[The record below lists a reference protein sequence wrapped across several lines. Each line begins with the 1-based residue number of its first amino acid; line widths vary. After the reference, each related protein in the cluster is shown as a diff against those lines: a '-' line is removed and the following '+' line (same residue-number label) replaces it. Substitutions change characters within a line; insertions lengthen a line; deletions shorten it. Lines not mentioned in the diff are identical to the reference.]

1 MQLSDT
7 VSSNSSSS
15 NLKTTAHPTFI
26 HKRSQQLTTL
36 NLVIEEYEHQATGA
50 VHYHLA
56 SDNPE
61 NVFLV
66 ALRTVPMDSTGVA
79 HILEHTALC
88 GSKKFP
94 VRDPFFMMIRRS
106 LNTFMN
112 AFTSSDWT
120 AYPFASQNRKDFQ
133 NLIEV
138 YLDAVFFSSLNE
150 LDFAQE
156 GHRIEFSEPENPDS
170 PLEYKGVVFNEMKGA
185 MSAPTSRIWQQFC
198 NHLFPTTTYH
208 FNSGG
213 EPTDIPELSYTQ
225 LKAFYK
231 THYHPSNAIFMTYG
245 DIPAIEH
252 QANFETLALNQFE
265 KLDVHISVGDEQRL
279 QSPIRVTE
287 HYALDEDDTT
297 DKSHVVVGWLLGKS
311 TDLKEMVKAQ
321 LLSGVLLD
329 NSASPLLQ
337 ALETTELGRSPSP
350 LCGLEDSHKEMSFM
364 CGLEGCPENKSEE
377 IENLIIGT
385 LTEIADNGIS
395 QDKVEAALHSLELSQ
410 REISGDSYPYGLQL
424 ILAALSTATHRGDPI
439 ELLNIDPVLET
450 LKSEIKDP
458 DYIPKLI
465 REYLLDNSHRITLTV
480 HPDKALSGKQA
491 AEEADKLSSIKQNL
505 DEQGIKNLIHQAA
518 LLKQRQEQEDDADL
532 LPKITLEDVPAAIN
546 WPESSRHEVELDGR
560 QSSAR
565 FYAQGTNGI
574 SYQQVILSMPEL
586 DKSLTTLLPYYT
598 SCLPDL
604 GIGNKSYLEIQALQA
619 AFSGGIGVH
628 NSIRSAID
636 DEQSVSN
643 YLTFSSKSLYANQGK
658 VTELLRDT
666 LLGCRFDEHQRIREL
681 IEQISAR
688 KEQSITS
695 QGHSLAIGVACRKM
709 SPIAEMNYLTSGMA
723 GIQHLKTLTNEFS
736 NRDKLA
742 EFSEG
747 FSQLHERI
755 LQADKQFLLISEDR
769 EKEVL
774 LESLATCWSGTSE
787 KPDHPNEMFTLPSCR
802 KKVNDA
808 WLANT
813 QVNFCGMA
821 FPTVPVGH
829 EDAAPL
835 TVLGGFLRNG
845 FLHRAVREQ
854 GGAYGGGASQDSGTA
869 TFRFYSYRD
878 PRLTATLDDYKH
890 SIDWLLEAKHDPQAL
905 EEAILGVISSLDKPS
920 SPAGTARQAFYN
932 ELFGRDQD
940 QSALFRKEILQ
951 VSIEQLIKVT
961 ETYLASTEPSLG
973 IISNKAHEKELESL
987 HLDIHQL

>member
-7 VSSNSSSS
+7 ASSNSGSS
-15 NLKTTAHPTFI
+15 NLNPTAYSTFI
-26 HKRSQQLTTL
+26 HKRSQQIKTL
-36 NLVIEEYEHQATGA
+36 NLVIEEYEHQKTGA

-88 GSKKFP
+88 GSKKYP

-120 AYPFASQNRKDFQ
+120 AYPFASQNTKDFQ
-133 NLIEV
+133 NLLEV

-156 GHRIEFSEPENPDS
+156 GHRIEFAEPDNSDS
-170 PLEYKGVVFNEMKGA
+170 ALEYKGVVFNEMKGA

-198 NHLFPTTTYH
+198 QHLFPTTTYH
-208 FNSGG
+208 YNSGG
-213 EPTDIPELSYTQ
+213 EPTDIPELSYSQ
-225 LKAFYK
+225 LKTFYK

-245 DIPAIEH
+245 DIPAVEH
-252 QANFETLALNQFE
+252 QANFENLALSQFE
-265 KLDVHISVGDEQRL
+265 KLDIHIAVDDEQRL
-279 QSPIRVTE
+279 QAPIRVTE
-287 HYALDEDDTT
+287 HYPLDEDDIT
-297 DKSHVVVGWLLGKS
+297 DKSHVIVGWLLDKS
-311 TDLKEMVKAQ
+311 THLKELVKAQ
-321 LLSGVLLD
+321 LLAEVLLD

-337 ALETTELGRSPSP
+337 ALETTALGRSPSP

-364 CGLEGCPENKSEE
+364 CGLEGCAENTSEE
-377 IENLIIGT
+377 IENLIIDT

-439 ELLNIDPVLET
+439 ELLDIDPVLET
-450 LKSEIKDP
+450 LKTEIKDP
-458 DYIPKLI
+458 DYIPGLI
-465 REYLLDNSHRITLTV
+465 REYLLDNPHRITLTV
-480 HPDKALSGKQA
+480 HPDSTLSTKQA
-491 AEEADKLSSIKQNL
+491 AQEAEKLSGIKQNL
-505 DEQGIKNLIHQAA
+505 DEQGIKDIIHQAA
-518 LLKQRQEQEDDADL
+518 LLKQRQEQEDDPDV
-532 LPKITLEDVPAAIN
+532 LPKVTLQDVPAAVN
-546 WPESSRHEVELDGR
+546 WPDSSTHDIQLGGGKTTT
-560 QSSAR
+560 R

-574 SYQQVILSMPEL
+574 SYQQVILSMPDL
-586 DKSLTTLLPYYT
+586 DKSLTTLLPYFT

-604 GIGNKSYLEIQALQA
+604 GFGDKSYLEVQALQA
-619 AFSGGIGVH
+619 SISGGLNVH

-636 DEQSVSN
+636 DEQSLSS
-643 YLTFSSKSLYANQGK
+643 YLTFSSKSLYTNQGK
-658 VTELLRDT
+658 VTNLLRDT
-666 LLGCRFDEHQRIREL
+666 LLDCRFDEHQRIREL

-723 GIQHLKTLTNEFS
+723 GIQHLKTLTKDFGS
-736 NRDKLA
+736 DDKLA
-742 EFSEG
+742 EFSDG
-747 FSQLHERI
+747 FSRLHEQI
-755 LQADKQFLLISEDR
+755 VQADKQFLLISENR
-769 EKEVL
+769 EKDAL
-774 LESLATCWSGTSE
+774 LESLATSWQKVGESLERDKS
-787 KPDHPNEMFTLPSCR
+787 KFTLPSCR
-802 KKVNDA
+802 ENVNEA

-829 EDAAPL
+829 KDAAAL

-878 PRLTATLDDYKH
+878 PRLTATLEDYKR
-890 SIDWLLEAKHDPQAL
+890 SIDWLIESEHDSQAL

-932 ELFGRDQD
+932 ELFGRDQE
-940 QSALFRKEILQ
+940 QSALFRKQILQ

-961 ETYLASTEPSLG
+961 ETYLANIAPSLG
-973 IISNKAHEKELESL
+973 IISNKAHEKELKSL
-987 HLDIHQL
+987 QLDINQL